1 VGQVIIEMNAYQ
13 IALWILCSFYIREST
28 CVIDPLSITASIAA
42 GSGILFGYKYAVCK
56 FYECC
61 DDAYIPQNINELEK
75 RLENNLYGQNIAI
88 HSIISALRAHSH
100 SELPNKALTLAF
112 HGSPGTGKNYVAG
125 MIRDSFYKN
134 GISSKY
140 YHFFNGRSEFPL
152 KSKTH
157 LYQDELRNTIV
168 KSLEDCPKSMFVFD
182 EIDDMADG
190 VLDVLVQFLDYG
202 PTQVMVN
209 SQNKVVETRYAIFI
223 FLCNAGSSK
232 IVDKLMELWLLGK
245 SRDEASLADFEKPIA
260 IGAFNGKGGFYKSD
274 TIRSSLIDHYIPFLP
289 LEQEH
294 IILCIKEEFTKY
306 GIPSPDNEQI
316 ENVISY
322 LTFGPEPHNLFVTSG
337 CKRIQ
342 QKVANIA
349 YRRKSHL

>member
-1 VGQVIIEMNAYQ
+1 M
-13 IALWILCSFYIREST
+13 ES
-28 CVIDPLSITASIAA
+28 
-42 GSGILFGYKYAVCK
+42 
-56 FYECC
+56 
-61 DDAYIPQNINELEK
+61 
-75 RLENNLYGQNIAI
+75 NLYGQNIAI
-88 HSIISALRAHSH
+88 HSIMSALRAHSQ
-100 SELPNKALTLAF
+100 SALPKKALTLAF

-157 LYQDELRNTIV
+157 LYQVHKTNRRNIIFQCVNFFMRHKFLFQDELRNTIV

-182 EIDDMADG
+182 EIDDMAEG

-209 SQNKVVETRYAIFI
+209 SRNKVVETRYAIFI

-232 IVDKLMELWLLGK
+232 IIDKLMELWLLGK

-306 GIPSPDNEQI
+306 GIPSPDNKQI
-316 ENVISY
+316 EDVISY
-322 LTFGPEPHNLFVTSG
+322 LTFGPEPHNLYVTSG

-349 YRRKSHL
+349 YRRKSHQ

>member
-1 VGQVIIEMNAYQ
+1 MNAYQ